1 MRDLL
6 NFDEINQLETIVVL
20 FFLFYRESD
29 SHVSLWTRSLTKND
43 VIIDREPMRI
53 GEISFL
59 YVLAVFAS
67 RIVCYGENC
76 AKFSNRETFASS
88 NAIRLSRIFE
98 SNAIL
103 WPTNKLDRQRVGSI
117 SLAKW
122 KTLLVCNLNS
132 FFSLRS
138 PQLSR
143 DSFTQLPKYVDGH
156 FVVGDEF
163 LLVIFNAVGLN
174 GQPPSKIDQ
183 SATPRDGRNS
193 RTIIILSSRW
203 NLIHF
208 LFLSFFFCAFVKR
221 NRHGN
226 GQDRRGKH
234 LPFLFLGS
242 FSLFFFWFLTS
253 KIVVWAETLNNVN
266 VLVNGK
272 RPEAIHQ
279 DAFHVATTK
288 KKKEP
293 PEPGNL
299 RATQKSRLNPI
310 KKQTPDEIR

>member
-208 LFLSFFFCAFVKR
+208 LFLSFFLRIRKKKPTRKR
-221 NRHGN
+221 AGPARETSAV
-226 GQDRRGKH
+226 
-234 LPFLFLGS
+234 PFSWIF